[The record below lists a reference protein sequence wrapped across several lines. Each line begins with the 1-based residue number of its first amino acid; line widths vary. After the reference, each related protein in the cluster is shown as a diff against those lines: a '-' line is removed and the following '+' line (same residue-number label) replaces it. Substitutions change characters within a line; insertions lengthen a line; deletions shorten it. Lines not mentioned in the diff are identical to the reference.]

1 MQYYNIILRIEK
13 FFNKLNYRILVYYLK
28 ITFTQGQGVFLKTLH
43 IEVLSLIFSQVPSNK
58 KVILSS
64 LLIIDII

>member
-1 MQYYNIILRIEK
+1 MKYYNIILRIEK

>member
-1 MQYYNIILRIEK
+1 MQYHNIILRIER